1 MFTGII
7 EELGQVKELKRSLKR
22 AVLTVKARKILEDI
36 ETGASIAINGVCLTV
51 IDHTKDSLSAELSP
65 ETLGRT
71 NIQALKTGDFCNLE
85 RSMQLGARLG
95 GHMVT
100 GHIDGTGKIL
110 SKTTKGNAII
120 LKVQFPHRLKGQI
133 IPQGSIAID
142 GVSLTIIEARNNAF
156 TVSIVPHTAKITNLG
171 DIKTG
176 AKVNLETDLIGKYV
190 KELLVT
196 KGMKAQMISYFES
209 RGVIN
214 GIRSH

>member
-7 EELGQVKELKRSLKR
+7 EELGQVKEFKRSLKR

-100 GHIDGTGKIL
+100 GHIDGPGKIL

-120 LKVQFPHRLKGQI
+120 
-133 IPQGSIAID
+133 
-142 GVSLTIIEARNNAF
+142 
-156 TVSIVPHTAKITNLG
+156 
-171 DIKTG
+171 
-176 AKVNLETDLIGKYV
+176 
-190 KELLVT
+190 
-196 KGMKAQMISYFES
+196 
-209 RGVIN
+209 
-214 GIRSH
+214 